1 MSVLAI
7 SRANGAAIEYKRE
20 HLEMT
25 GLGQVTY
32 EHVLTLDKM
41 GAIDWAGDE
50 ARDWFYR
57 SPDAAD
63 FVSLCSV
70 LRKRVGDLGG
80 TFNESVVSS
89 EPQPATERA
98 GAVVALPRD
107 RATMSKAAY
116 CSQCGTNVWVSE
128 SGGCAN
134 GHPRSSLRDE
144 YEVVAGVATPL
155 STPLVGASH
164 SSQPLSSP
172 SVPVVAQDKNAL
184 KVTVADAWKSLRKA
198 KQESANCLARL
209 KSSEASLHE
218 ATNRLDSL
226 KSGKGAVLANLY
238 NMAIVYEYWIKVPG
252 HSGVV
257 TGATA
262 RMSQT
267 GDVHQVSHVQSTS
280 KSGVGGALAGGLGGT
295 LVGGPLI
302 GAAGALLGNN
312 MARKT
317 KVNTTVSQVDTR
329 SIELEVV
336 GPGYAWSTAYAPD
349 ALGKVRQFKDLVNA
363 RGSAPQDLDK
373 QTESQEA
380 RVAELRDQMRRVTVS
395 NDAAAQEVRTAQLH
409 HQQALGE
416 YAATARTFW
425 DKTKVVFTSAGS
437 GAALPPAIKSTR
449 LVLIAGAVGLVLL
462 SCTICGVLG
471 SLTEPTNPASTTTSV
486 VSTAPAAEAQVV
498 APVTTEV
505 AVKALFTDPDPDLDT
520 SNWLTAV
527 KVDGATVSIY
537 LAPVAS
543 SEDFAHTMSN
553 HIFINMPNVKLV
565 ITYASDGQEIGR
577 WSEYKYV
584 K

>member
-1 MSVLAI
+1 
-7 SRANGAAIEYKRE
+7 
-20 HLEMT
+20 
-25 GLGQVTY
+25 
-32 EHVLTLDKM
+32 
-41 GAIDWAGDE
+41 
-50 ARDWFYR
+50 
-57 SPDAAD
+57 
-63 FVSLCSV
+63 
-70 LRKRVGDLGG
+70 
-80 TFNESVVSS
+80 
-89 EPQPATERA
+89 
-98 GAVVALPRD
+98 
-107 RATMSKAAY
+107 MSKAAF
-116 CSQCGTNVWVSE
+116 CSQCGTNVWVNE
-128 SGGCAN
+128 NGECAN

-144 YEVVAGVATPL
+144 YEADPQPATAL
-155 STPLVGASH
+155 TAS
-164 SSQPLSSP
+164 
-172 SVPVVAQDKNAL
+172 SVD
-184 KVTVADAWKSLRKA
+184 VADASRLSVPAIPIGARDATALKRAVAEARNSLGAA
-198 KQESANCLARL
+198 KQKLAACATQM

-226 KSGKGAVLANLY
+226 KTGRGAVLGNLH
-238 NMAIVYEYWIKVPG
+238 NTAIVYEYWIQVPG

-257 TGATA
+257 AGATA

-302 GAAGALLGNN
+302 GAAGAILGNN

-329 SIELEVV
+329 QVELEVV
-336 GPGYAWSTAYAPD
+336 GPGYAWSNAYSHD
-349 ALGKVRQFKDLVNA
+349 ALDKVRHFKDLVNA
-363 RGSAPQDLDK
+363 RGSALQDLDQ
-373 QTESQEA
+373 QTQSQEA
-380 RVAELRDQMRRVTVS
+380 RVSELRDQMQRVAVS
-395 NDAAAQEVRTAQLH
+395 NDAATAELRTAQLH

-416 YAATARTFW
+416 YAATAHTFW

-498 APVTTEV
+498 APVTTEA

-520 SNWLTAV
+520 SNWLTAA